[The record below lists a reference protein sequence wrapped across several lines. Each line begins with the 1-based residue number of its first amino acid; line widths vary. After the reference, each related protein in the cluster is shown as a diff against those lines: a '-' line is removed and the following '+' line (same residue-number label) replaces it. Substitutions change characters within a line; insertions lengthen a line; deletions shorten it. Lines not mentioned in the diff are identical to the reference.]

1 MVKFYDTNALLILG
15 SQIFEDE
22 KFYISS
28 ISLKELEHIK
38 TLKRKEVAQAIQ
50 KARAYGDLSE
60 NSEYDEAKNEQAEIE
75 GKIANLEATLEN
87 AIVLDDSELGTDKV
101 NVGNKVTVHNI
112 DADEES
118 EYKIVSTAEA
128 DPIMGLISDD
138 SPLGKALIGQRKG
151 DSINVETPMGIVK
164 YTITDISK

>member
-1 MVKFYDTNALLILG
+1 MAK
-15 SQIFEDE
+15 QIIVSHEG
-22 KFYISS
+22 
-28 ISLKELEHIK
+28 LKKLQQELEHLK
-38 TLKRKEVAQAIQ
+38 TVKRKEVAQAIQ

-87 AIVLDDSELGTDKV
+87 AIVLDDAELGTDKV

-112 DADEES
+112 DADEEA

-138 SPLGKALIGQRKG
+138 SPLGKALIGQRTG
-151 DSINVETPMGIVK
+151 DSINVETPMGVVK
-164 YTITDISK
+164 YTITKISK

>member
-1 MVKFYDTNALLILG
+1 MAK
-15 SQIFEDE
+15 QIIVSNEG
-22 KFYISS
+22 
-28 ISLKELEHIK
+28 LKKLQQELEHLK
-38 TLKRKEVAQAIQ
+38 TVKRKEVALAIQ

-75 GKIANLEATLEN
+75 GKIASLEATLEN

-112 DADEES
+112 DADEDA
-118 EYKIVSTAEA
+118 EYKLVSTAEA

-151 DSINVETPMGIVK
+151 DSINVETPMGVVK

>member
-1 MVKFYDTNALLILG
+1 MAK
-15 SQIFEDE
+15 QIIVSHEG
-22 KFYISS
+22 
-28 ISLKELEHIK
+28 LKKLQQELEHLK
-38 TLKRKEVAQAIQ
+38 TVKRKEVAQAIQ

-112 DADEES
+112 DADEQS

-151 DSINVETPMGIVK
+151 DSINVETPMGVVK

>member
-1 MVKFYDTNALLILG
+1 
-15 SQIFEDE
+15 
-22 KFYISS
+22 
-28 ISLKELEHIK
+28 
-38 TLKRKEVAQAIQ
+38 
-50 KARAYGDLSE
+50 
-60 NSEYDEAKNEQAEIE
+60 
-75 GKIANLEATLEN
+75 ATLEN

-112 DADEES
+112 DADEDA

-151 DSINVETPMGIVK
+151 DSINVETPMGVVK

>member
-1 MVKFYDTNALLILG
+1 MAK
-15 SQIFEDE
+15 QIIVSHEG
-22 KFYISS
+22 
-28 ISLKELEHIK
+28 LKKLQQELEHLK
-38 TLKRKEVAQAIQ
+38 TVKRKEVAQAIQ

-87 AIVLDDSELGTDKV
+87 AIVLDDADLGTDKV

-138 SPLGKALIGQRKG
+138 SPLGKALLGQRKG

-164 YTITDISK
+164 YTITDIFK

>member
-1 MVKFYDTNALLILG
+1 MAK
-15 SQIFEDE
+15 QIIVSHDGLM
-22 KFYISS
+22 K
-28 ISLKELEHIK
+28 LQQELEYLK
-38 TLKRKEVAQAIQ
+38 TVKRKEVAQAIQ

-101 NVGNKVTVHNI
+101 NVGNKVMVHNI
-112 DADEES
+112 DTDEDC
-118 EYKIVSTAEA
+118 EYKIVSTTEA
-128 DPIMGLISDD
+128 DPMQFLISDD
-138 SPLGKALIGQRKG
+138 SPLGKALLGQRKG

-164 YTITDISK
+164 YTITNISK

>member
-1 MVKFYDTNALLILG
+1 MAK
-15 SQIFEDE
+15 QIIVSHEG
-22 KFYISS
+22 
-28 ISLKELEHIK
+28 LKKLQQELEHLK
-38 TLKRKEVAQAIQ
+38 TVKRKEVAQAIQ

-75 GKIANLEATLEN
+75 GKIASLEATLEN

-112 DADEES
+112 DADEDA

-151 DSINVETPMGIVK
+151 DSINVETPMGVVK

>member
-1 MVKFYDTNALLILG
+1 MAK
-15 SQIFEDE
+15 QIIVSHEG
-22 KFYISS
+22 
-28 ISLKELEHIK
+28 LKKLQQELEHLK
-38 TLKRKEVAQAIQ
+38 TVKRKEVAQAIQ

-75 GKIANLEATLEN
+75 GKIASLEATLEN

-112 DADEES
+112 DADEDA
-118 EYKIVSTAEA
+118 EYKLVSTAEA

-151 DSINVETPMGIVK
+151 DSINVETPMGVVK

>member
-1 MVKFYDTNALLILG
+1 MAK
-15 SQIFEDE
+15 QIIVSHEG
-22 KFYISS
+22 
-28 ISLKELEHIK
+28 LKKLQQELEHLK
-38 TLKRKEVAQAIQ
+38 TVKRKEVAQAIQ

-75 GKIANLEATLEN
+75 GKIASLEATLEN

-112 DADEES
+112 DADEDA
-118 EYKIVSTAEA
+118 EYKLVSTAEA

-151 DSINVETPMGIVK
+151 DSINVETPMGVIK

>member
-1 MVKFYDTNALLILG
+1 MAK
-15 SQIFEDE
+15 QIIVSNEG
-22 KFYISS
+22 
-28 ISLKELEHIK
+28 LKKLQQELEHLK
-38 TLKRKEVAQAIQ
+38 TVKRKEVALAIQ

-75 GKIANLEATLEN
+75 GKIAKLEATLEN
-87 AIVLDDSELGTDKV
+87 AIVLDDAELGTDKV
-101 NVGNKVTVHNI
+101 NVGNKVSVHNI
-112 DADEES
+112 DDDSDA
-118 EYKIVSTAEA
+118 EYKIVSTTEA